1 MTVRLTAAQRAWLM
15 RLREQE
21 DHSRDRVNMGD
32 RAHPEIRF
40 RIGDNFRTF
49 ERVMAVLVAHGLA
62 EPYVHGGWV
71 ITRAGRETLERKED

>member
-1 MTVRLTAAQRAWLM
+1 MKLTKAQRAWLV

-21 DHSRDRVNMGD
+21 DHSRERVAMGD

-49 ERVMAVLVAHGLA
+49 ERVMAVLVAHGFA

-71 ITRAGRETLERKED
+71 ITEAGRAHLAS